1 MFECHLYTV
10 AACLICVSTAM
21 CVLHLM
27 WPLARY
33 SNILSCMWRYFIHI
47 AIEHHHL
54 CNYIYYSR
62 YPRFVTSFP
71 AVTRCEATSIRSCS
85 SEAGHPGKILYCV
98 VGYPWSGISLAG
110 NHSST
115 SVLLLS
121 SLYWLSIYF
130 PYPFP
135 PSPNSHAWIVE
146 SIVME
151 QKSRHYSY
159 LLIITK
165 RWL

>member
-1 MFECHLYTV
+1 MFKCHLYTV
-10 AACLICVSTAM
+10 AACLICMSTAM
-21 CVLHLM
+21 CVLHLT

-54 CNYIYYSR
+54 CNYIFSLPSLRDVISCCRQVWGYAYS
-62 YPRFVTSFP
+62 VLQLGG
-71 AVTRCEATSIRSCS
+71 RSS
-85 SEAGHPGKILYCV
+85 REDTLLRSR
-98 VGYPWSGISLAG
+98 SGISLAG

-135 PSPNSHAWIVE
+135 PSPNSYAWIVE

-151 QKSRHYSY
+151 
-159 LLIITK
+159 
-165 RWL
+165 